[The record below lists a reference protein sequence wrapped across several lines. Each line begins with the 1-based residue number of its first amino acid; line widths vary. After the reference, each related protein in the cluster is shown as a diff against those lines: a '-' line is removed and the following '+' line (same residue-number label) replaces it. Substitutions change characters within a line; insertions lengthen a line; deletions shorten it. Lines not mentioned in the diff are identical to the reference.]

1 MDKAYQKRDYRN
13 WVKSNDLITFQV
25 TIKETDLLI
34 SAEKNLEEESI
45 KSIQYYRKQLI
56 DYIKRQPEFETSFE
70 PIIIKDDAPLLIKEM
85 GEAGKQANTGP
96 FAAVAGAMA
105 EFIGKDLLEYSDQ
118 IIVEN
123 GGDIF
128 ISSKTRRVLGIY
140 AGNSPLTGKLG
151 IRIPAHLSPVGICT
165 SSGTVGHSISFG
177 KADAA
182 IIISKSTS
190 LADSVA
196 TATANLIKAKEDIEK
211 AISFA
216 QNIKGIIGV
225 VTIIDENIAVWG
237 KDIEIVET

>member
-1 MDKAYQKRDYRN
+1 MHHTHKKREYRN
-13 WVKSNDLITFQV
+13 WVRSSDLLTFQV
-25 TIKETDLLI
+25 TVKETDLLI
-34 SAEKNLEEESI
+34 SATHNLEKESLKAI
-45 KSIQYYRKQLI
+45 HYYRDQL
-56 DYIKRQPEFETSFE
+56 DKYIRKHPEFKNSFIPTGIE
-70 PIIIKDDAPLLIKEM
+70 ENASSLIKTM
-85 GEAGKQANTGP
+85 GSAGKLANTGP

-105 EFIGKDLLEYSDQ
+105 EFIGKDLLKYSDQ

-128 ISSKTRRVLGIY
+128 ICSKTHRVLGIY

-151 IRIPAHLSPVGICT
+151 IKIPAYLSPVGICT

-182 IIISKSTS
+182 IIISKSTA

-196 TATANLIKAKEDIEK
+196 TATANLIKTKEDLEK

-216 QNIKGIIGV
+216 QNIKGVIGAI
-225 VTIIDENIAVWG
+225 TIINENIAAWG
-237 KDIEIVET
+237 KDIEIVRT

>member
-1 MDKAYQKRDYRN
+1 MDKACQKRDYRS

-34 SAEKNLEEESI
+34 SAEKNLEEESL
-45 KSIQYYRKQLI
+45 KYIQYYRKELN
-56 DYIKRQPEFETSFE
+56 DYIKRQPEFETSFK
-70 PIIIKDDAPLLIKEM
+70 PIIIEEDAPLLIKAM

-105 EFIGKDLLEYSDQ
+105 EFIGKDLLKYSDQ

-128 ISSKTRRVLGIY
+128 ISSKTHRVLGIY

-151 IRIPAHLSPVGICT
+151 IKIPAYLSPVGICT

-182 IIISKSTS
+182 IIISKSTT

-196 TATANLIKAKEDIEK
+196 TATANLIKVKGDLEK

-216 QNIKGIIGV
+216 QNIEGIIGV
-225 VTIIDENIAVWG
+225 VTIINENIAIWG
-237 KDIEIVET
+237 KDIEIIRT